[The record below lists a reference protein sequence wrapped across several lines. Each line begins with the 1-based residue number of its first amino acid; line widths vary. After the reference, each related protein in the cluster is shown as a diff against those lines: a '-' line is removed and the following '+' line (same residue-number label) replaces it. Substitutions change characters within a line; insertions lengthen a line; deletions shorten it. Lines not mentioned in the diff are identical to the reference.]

1 MNEHLI
7 WNLLSTC
14 HDSCIYIYVCVCF
27 YINIDVYFFQLQNV
41 GQGFPSQ
48 WRLAKD
54 GTGAIILEF
63 NAQQER

>member
-1 MNEHLI
+1 MNKHLI

-14 HDSCIYIYVCVCF
+14 HDSCIYIYASTLT
-27 YINIDVYFFQLQNV
+27 YIEVYFFQLQNV
-41 GQGFPSQ
+41 GQGFSSQ